1 MDRRTVLQTLG
12 VAAVPGL
19 AGCATYDRA
28 KDAFNRKASGG
39 ILADSYD
46 ATTHFGGGLAA
57 KSSVGR
63 DDSQAALVA
72 TESGLSWLQA
82 SGDVAAFIEETD
94 FSRSL
99 LVVVQLVDR
108 VDAEFSV
115 GVVRR
120 IGDGVYRV
128 GLSRRSGTNDDFVV
142 HTLPGRLQFVDAAA
156 ARQAK
161 KFSVY
166 YRGSEFRLYNP
177 EAA

>member
-1 MDRRTVLQTLG
+1 MDRRTVLKSLG

-19 AGCATYDRA
+19 AGCASYDRA

-39 ILADSYD
+39 ILADSLD
-46 ATTHFGGGLAA
+46 ATDGIEGGLVA
-57 KSSVGR
+57 KSSVER

-72 TESGLSWLQA
+72 TEGSLSWLEP
-82 SGDVAAFIEETD
+82 SGEAAAFVENTD

-99 LVVVQLVDR
+99 MVVVQLVDR
-108 VDAEFSV
+108 ADATFTV

-120 IGDGVYRV
+120 IGDGIYRV
-128 GLSRRSGTNDDFVV
+128 GLSRRSGTSDEFVV
-142 HTLPGRLQFVDAAA
+142 HTLLGRLNFVDEAASK
-156 ARQAK
+156 QAE

-177 EAA
+177 EAR

>member
-19 AGCATYDRA
+19 AGCASYDRA

-39 ILADSYD
+39 ILADSLD
-46 ATTHFGGGLAA
+46 ATTGVGGGLAA
-57 KSSVGR
+57 KSSVDR
-63 DDSQAALVA
+63 DADQAVLVA
-72 TESGLSWLQA
+72 KEGELSWLEP
-82 SGDVAAFIEETD
+82 SGEVAEFIENTD

-108 VDAEFSV
+108 EDAAFSV

-128 GLSRRSGTNDDFVV
+128 GLSRRSGTSDHIVV
-142 HTLPGRLQFVDAAA
+142 HTLLGRLNFVDEAASK
-156 ARQAK
+156 QAK

-166 YRGSEFRLYNP
+166 YRGSEYRLYNP
-177 EAA
+177 EAL